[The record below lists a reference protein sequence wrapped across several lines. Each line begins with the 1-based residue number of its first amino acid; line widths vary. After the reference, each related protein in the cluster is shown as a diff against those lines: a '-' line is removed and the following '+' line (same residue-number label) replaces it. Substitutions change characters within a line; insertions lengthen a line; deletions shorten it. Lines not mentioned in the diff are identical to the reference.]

1 MDKDKKEK
9 SFEELS
15 EYEKQLIMSSLN
27 TVHTKTN
34 EDNKSSFE
42 NLYNLQ
48 KRNQSDMIRAGMYDD
63 YVDFVTKNNVELP
76 FDHPRLASYH
86 IQQLISEIGEVLD
99 ADKRWKNIRNGRYNK
114 DNKLEEIADCFIV
127 LMNIAMFSGYDSQDI
142 IKAIDFKLGIFS
154 ERIEKEKGGK

>member
-1 MDKDKKEK
+1 MNKKENGFD
-9 SFEELS
+9 FEEL
-15 EYEKQLIMSSLN
+15 
-27 TVHTKTN
+27 
-34 EDNKSSFE
+34 
-42 NLYNLQ
+42 YNVQ
-48 KRNQSDMIRAGMYDD
+48 KRNQSDMIRAGLYDD

-127 LMNIAMFSGYDSQDI
+127 LMNIAMFSGFCSQDI
-142 IKAIDFKLGIFS
+142 INAIKFKLDVFG

>member
-1 MDKDKKEK
+1 MNKKENGFD
-9 SFEELS
+9 FEEL
-15 EYEKQLIMSSLN
+15 
-27 TVHTKTN
+27 
-34 EDNKSSFE
+34 
-42 NLYNLQ
+42 YNVQ
-48 KRNQSDMIRAGMYDD
+48 KRNQSDMIRAGLYDD

-127 LMNIAMFSGYDSQDI
+127 LMNIAMFSGFCSQDI
-142 IKAIDFKLGIFS
+142 INAIKFKLDVFG
-154 ERIEKEKGGK
+154 ERIEKEKGGKYTTLLLYLEV